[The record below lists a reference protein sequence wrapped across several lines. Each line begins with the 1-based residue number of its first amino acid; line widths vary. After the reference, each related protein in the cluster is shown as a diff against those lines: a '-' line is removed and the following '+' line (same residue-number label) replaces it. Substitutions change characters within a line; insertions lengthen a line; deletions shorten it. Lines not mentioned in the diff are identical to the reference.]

1 MPCRALTIVMLGG
14 FMLGSGG
21 SLGPAL
27 AAPDTPVEFVR
38 ALGGEAISVL
48 GDSRISEET
57 RTIEFRRL
65 LGEGFDLQTIG
76 RFALGRYWRRASVQ
90 ERREYATLFEEFV
103 VIAYASRLGQYAGE
117 TLHVDGART
126 HGDHDT
132 IVSSEIRSSSGRAVR
147 VDWRVRDRDG
157 DYKVIDVVVEGLSM
171 AITQRDEFSSVIQR
185 EGGEVSGL
193 IAPPQ
198 PVSSAKRSTRTTTRA
213 PAAAIRRASVERR
226 GR

>member
-1 MPCRALTIVMLGG
+1 MPWRALTIVMLGG

-57 RTIEFRRL
+57 RTNEFRRL

-76 RFALGRYWRRASVQ
+76 RFALGRYWRRANVQ

-147 VDWRVRDRDG
+147 VDWRVRDRDRDG

-193 IAPPQ
+193 IAQ
-198 PVSSAKRSTRTTTRA
+198 LRQKINADDN
-213 PAAAIRRASVERR
+213 
-226 GR
+226 